1 MSPSQPPQL
10 LDAFVDE
17 TAFALNGRPVLI
29 YGTVVTPS
37 LPAAIK
43 AEEQIRT
50 QYRLPKDLEIKW
62 ALQHHDP
69 GLKATVKQ
77 ELLGSL
83 SKHFRWLVTI
93 HSGADKDAAFLG
105 ALQQIQAYALAMSVP
120 HVNVSFDE
128 GTFRTRALVEAAL
141 ADWEGVRCT
150 NFARAT
156 SKHSVG
162 LEYADMLAGA
172 FGYMVQTLFTGRS
185 TVARA
190 PADGHGYFE
199 DWNVDAIIGVMLR
212 WSSWGVQPEWG
223 PDGPTSDE
231 DMIRDCLGRGVVLEG
246 EFSEEERV
254 RLRRL
259 TQFWLGC
266 TR

>member
-1 MSPSQPPQL
+1 M
-10 LDAFVDE
+10 
-17 TAFALNGRPVLI
+17 LNGRQVLV
-29 YGTVVTPS
+29 YGTVVTS
-37 LPAAIK
+37 ALPAAIK
-43 AEEQIRT
+43 EEEEIRT

-93 HSGADKDAAFLG
+93 HGGADKDQAFLKS
-105 ALQQIQAYALAMSVP
+105 LEQIRCYAESSGST
-120 HVNVSFDE
+120 HINIYYDE
-128 GTFRTRALVEAAL
+128 GTFRTRGPVDVAIAG
-141 ADWEGVRCT
+141 WRGVRCT

-156 SKHSVG
+156 SKYSIG

-172 FGYMVQTLFTGRS
+172 FGYMVQAHFTGRS
-185 TVARA
+185 TVARP

-212 WSSWGVQPEWG
+212 WSSWGTQPQWG
-223 PDGPTSDE
+223 PDGPTSDD
-231 DMIRDCLGRGVVLEG
+231 DMVRDCLGRGVILEG
-246 EFSEEERV
+246 DFTDEERE
-254 RLRRL
+254 RLKHCTR
-259 TQFWLGC
+259 FWLGC